1 MLITPEYLFSSVS
14 SITPAFLKEKGI
26 AALVL
31 DVDDTLTAHGS
42 QQLDEEVERWL
53 ETMHAAGVK
62 LMIVS
67 NNTKNRVSPFAAR
80 LGLPFVSMACKP
92 LTFGIAAARRRF
104 GVKRR
109 QMAIVGD
116 QLFTDRL
123 AASFFGHSG
132 AGGVAPGRPRP
143 KGHPIQ
149 AQAGTALS
157 APLLSK
163 RRQTAVNS
171 PLFGTAGTSRK
182 LQDHG
187 L

>member
-1 MLITPEYLFSSVS
+1 MLITPEFLFSSVS

-53 ETMHAAGVK
+53 DAMRAAGVK

-92 LTFGIAAARRRF
+92 LTFGLAAARRRF

-123 AASFFGHSG
+123 AASFFGIRALVVSPRGG
-132 AGGVAPGRPRP
+132 AARKDIQFKRELEKPFLRRYYQKGG
-143 KGHPIQ
+143 K
-149 AQAGTALS
+149 
-157 APLLSK
+157 LL
-163 RRQTAVNS
+163 
-171 PLFGTAGTSRK
+171 
-182 LQDHG
+182 
-187 L
+187 

>member
-53 ETMHAAGVK
+53 ETMRAAGVK

-92 LTFGIAAARRRF
+92 LTFGLAAARRRF

-123 AASFFGHSG
+123 AASFFGIRALVVSPR
-132 AGGVAPGRPRP
+132 GGPAR
-143 KGHPIQ
+143 KDIQ
-149 AQAGTALS
+149 F
-157 APLLSK
+157 K
-163 RRQTAVNS
+163 
-171 PLFGTAGTSRK
+171 RK
-182 LQDHG
+182 LEKPFLRRYYQKG
-187 L
+187 GELL

>member
-14 SITPAFLKEKGI
+14 AITPAFLKAKGI

-42 QQLDEEVERWL
+42 QQLDEEVETWL
-53 ETMHAAGVK
+53 GGMRAAGVK

-67 NNTKNRVSPFAAR
+67 NNTKKRVSPFAAR

-92 LTFGIAAARRRF
+92 LTFGLAAARRRF

-123 AASFFGHSG
+123 AASFFGIPALVVSPR
-132 AGGVAPGRPRP
+132 GGPARKDIR
-143 KGHPIQ
+143 I
-149 AQAGTALS
+149 
-157 APLLSK
+157 K
-163 RRQTAVNS
+163 RRLEQ
-171 PLFGTAGTSRK
+171 PFLRRYYQKGGK
-182 LQDHG
+182 L

>member
-14 SITPAFLKEKGI
+14 AITPAFLKAKGI

-42 QQLDEEVERWL
+42 QQLDGEVADWL
-53 ETMHAAGVK
+53 NVMGKAGVQ

-67 NNTKNRVSPFAAR
+67 NNTKSRVAPFAAR

-92 LTFGIAAARRRF
+92 LTFGLAAARRRF

-123 AASFFGHSG
+123 AASFFG
-132 AGGVAPGRPRP
+132 
-143 KGHPIQ
+143 IQ
-149 AQAGTALS
+149 AL
-157 APLLSK
+157 
-163 RRQTAVNS
+163 VVS
-171 PLFGTAGTSRK
+171 PRGGPARKGIQFKRK
-182 LQDHG
+182 LEQPFLRRYYQKG
-187 L
+187 GKLL

>member
-14 SITPAFLKEKGI
+14 SITTAFLKEKGI

-53 ETMHAAGVK
+53 ETMRAAGVK

-67 NNTKNRVSPFAAR
+67 NNTKKRVSPFAAR

-92 LTFGIAAARRRF
+92 LTFGLAAARRRF

-123 AASFFGHSG
+123 AASFFGIRALVVSPR
-132 AGGVAPGRPRP
+132 GGPAR
-143 KGHPIQ
+143 KDIQ
-149 AQAGTALS
+149 F
-157 APLLSK
+157 K
-163 RRQTAVNS
+163 
-171 PLFGTAGTSRK
+171 RK
-182 LQDHG
+182 LEQPFLRRYYQKG
-187 L
+187 GKLL